1 MSTLLKATRLSRF
14 YGDFQAV
21 KNVSVTLSQGD
32 IMGLLGPNGAG
43 KTTTMDMLAGNLAP
57 SSGNIEIKGVNLLDE
72 PKRAKQSIGYLPE
85 QPPVYRDLTVDE
97 YLRYCA
103 RLHGIR
109 RQQIASSVDRA
120 RERTGLV
127 DTGRRLIGNLSKG
140 YQQRVGIAQAII
152 HEPDVIILDEPTVG
166 LDPIQ
171 IHEIRELIRELGT
184 RHGVIL
190 STHILPEV
198 QTICNRVHI
207 LYEGRIAY
215 DDASTAQQSHPEI
228 LVRFNRPA
236 DLESL
241 GGLGGI
247 IEIQS
252 LENNG
257 YRIIHSNNA
266 NPSDEIA
273 RLAVEGKWGLLELT
287 PASPGLEQVFLNL
300 ARGEQSRET
309 STDHETEKNGA
320 AA

>member
-1 MSTLLKATRLSRF
+1 MNTLLRATCLNRF
-14 YGDFQAV
+14 YADYQAA
-21 KNVSVTLSQGD
+21 KDVSITLNQGD

-43 KTTTMDMLAGNLAP
+43 KTTTMDMLTGNLAP
-57 SSGNIEIKGVNLLDE
+57 SSGSIEIKGIDLLDN
-72 PKRAKQSIGYLPE
+72 PKQAKQSIGYLPE
-85 QPPVYRDLTVDE
+85 QPPVYRDLTVNE

-109 RQQIASSVDRA
+109 GRQIAEAVERA
-120 RERTGLV
+120 RERTGLA
-127 DTGRRLIGNLSKG
+127 DTGRRLIDNLSKG

-198 QTICNRVHI
+198 QTVCNRIHI

-215 DDASTAQQSHPEI
+215 DDASVEQQANPEI
-228 LVRFNRPA
+228 LVRFSRPT
-236 DLESL
+236 DMDSL
-241 GGLGGI
+241 GKISGI
-247 IEIQS
+247 VEIQS

-257 YRIIHSNNA
+257 YRIIHDSGSNPA
-266 NPSDEIA
+266 DEIA
-273 RLAVEGKWGLLELT
+273 RVAVEGNWGLLELT

-300 ARGEQSRET
+300 TRGEEAHDAA
-309 STDHETEKNGA
+309 TDHENEKDGVA
-320 AA
+320 V